1 MLLPHPVAEP
11 GPHPSPLDDPEPVMP
26 NPHTPDLETDLDS
39 GEIRRYGR
47 HLVLPEIGLGGQKRL
62 KAARVLLV
70 GVGGLGSPSA
80 QYLAAA
86 GVGTLGLVDFDRVEE
101 SNLQRQVLFGQATV
115 GAAKVEAARERLLD
129 LNPRIRVQA
138 VEERLGADNAMDLL
152 SGYDLVIDGSDNFTT
167 RYLVNDACVIAGRPV
182 IWGAVAKF
190 EGQVS
195 VFAAEG
201 GPCYRCLFPEP
212 PPPGLVPSCAEGG
225 VLGVLPGII
234 GALQASEAL
243 KLILGLGEP
252 LVGRLVIFD
261 ALGGGFREVSVQ
273 PAPDCPMCGVE
284 PGRRELVEVL
294 GGPCLG
300 IEPERRSGDRDELP
314 SPTKEND
321 LEDETLPFDI
331 EVQEL
336 KRWLDEGREI
346 HILDVREPQELEIC
360 RIEGAKHIPLR
371 DLPARFD
378 ELDEDVVTVVHC
390 HHGPRSSHAV
400 QFLRDQGLEKT
411 VNLAGGIDAW
421 SFEID
426 RDVPRY

>member
-1 MLLPHPVAEP
+1 MPLLSSSQH
-11 GPHPSPLDDPEPVMP
+11 ST
-26 NPHTPDLETDLDS
+26 NLDS

-47 HLVLPEIGLGGQKRL
+47 HLVLPEIGMEGQKRL

-86 GVGTLGLVDFDRVEE
+86 GVGTLGLIDFDRVDE
-101 SNLQRQVLFGQATV
+101 SNLQRQVLFGEATV
-115 GAAKVEAARERLLD
+115 GTAKVEAARERLLD
-129 LNPRIRVQA
+129 LNPRIRIRPID
-138 VEERLGADNAMDLL
+138 ERLGAGNVMDLL
-152 SGYDLVIDGSDNFTT
+152 ADYDLVVDGSDNFAT

-182 IWGAVAKF
+182 VWGAVAKF

-261 ALGGGFREVSVQ
+261 ALGTGFREVAVQ

-284 PGRRELVEVL
+284 PDQRELVEL
-294 GGPCLG
+294 SSAPCAD
-300 IEPERRSGDRDELP
+300 IEPGSRRGGSEELP
-314 SPTKEND
+314 SRTEEND

-360 RIEGAKHIPLR
+360 RIEGSKHIPLR
-371 DLPARFD
+371 DLPDRFD

-426 RDVPRY
+426 RSVPRY

>member
-1 MLLPHPVAEP
+1 MPLLSSSQRPT
-11 GPHPSPLDDPEPVMP
+11 
-26 NPHTPDLETDLDS
+26 NLDS

-47 HLVLPEIGLGGQKRL
+47 HLVLPEIGLEGQKRL

-86 GVGTLGLVDFDRVEE
+86 GVGTLGLIDFDRVDE
-101 SNLQRQVLFGQATV
+101 SNLQRQVLFGEATL

-129 LNPRIRVQA
+129 LNPRIRIRA
-138 VEERLGADNAMDLL
+138 IDERLGAENVL
-152 SGYDLVIDGSDNFTT
+152 DLVADHDLVVDGSDNFAT

-182 IWGAVAKF
+182 VWGAVAKF

-195 VFAAEG
+195 IFAAEK

-261 ALGGGFREVSVQ
+261 ALGTGFREVSIQ
-273 PAPDCPMCGVE
+273 AAPDCPMCGVE
-284 PGRRELVEVL
+284 PDQRELVEMTSGSCSGAEPGRRN
-294 GGPCLG
+294 GG
-300 IEPERRSGDRDELP
+300 RDDQPFPRE
-314 SPTKEND
+314 END

-336 KRWLDEGREI
+336 KRWLDEGREV

-360 RIEGAKHIPLR
+360 RIEGSKHIPLR
-371 DLPARFD
+371 DLPDRFD

-426 RDVPRY
+426 RSVPRY